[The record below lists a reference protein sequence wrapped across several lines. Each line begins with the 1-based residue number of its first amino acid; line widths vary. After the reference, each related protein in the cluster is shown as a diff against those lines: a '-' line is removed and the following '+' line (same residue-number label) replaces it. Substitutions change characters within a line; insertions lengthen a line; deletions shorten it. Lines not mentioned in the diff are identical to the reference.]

1 MRKNQRCFLWLGI
14 SWLGI
19 SILGMLILSPVL
31 MGQASPTKSE
41 AALPATSDWS
51 QHHLIFSK
59 PATAK
64 QAKLVEGE
72 PRYRQ
77 QFRRQS
83 PARLSEAEIGGG
95 HAPEL
100 QTHVEASRRRRNR
113 SLEGDWSEDMG
124 SGATVGAVKYPAK
137 FSLKPKVVSCANDFV
152 VYGTGLTASGTQ
164 AGICGL

>member
-1 MRKNQRCFLWLGI
+1 MNQRRFLG
-14 SWLGI
+14 LGI

-100 QTHVEASRRRRNR
+100 QTHVDDSRRGRNR

-124 SGATVGAVKYPAK
+124 SGASVGAGNFPAK
-137 FSLKPKVVSCANDFV
+137 FSFATTQANCGNAAQPDFV
-152 VYGTGLTASGTQ
+152 VYSTGLAGSSGQASIV
-164 AGICGL
+164 A